1 MSEVLYHGDLY
12 QVDLNG
18 DQASNENFHLHTHES
33 YEIFL
38 FLDGDSRYIVEQN
51 SYSLKSGD
59 MIIIRKHEMHRIFH
73 NTPKFYQR
81 IVLMVSPA
89 FFERFNC
96 PEYEGAF
103 FKQPANI
110 GHKIDTKL
118 VHSSGLFDA
127 FVRLRR
133 YSNDF
138 TVSGPVTDAIVTEIL
153 YLINTISTYSSAD
166 QTTER
171 VRSVIAYINE
181 HFTEEITLD
190 QLQERFFISKYHLCR
205 VFRQATGLT
214 VHQYLRRKRITLV
227 KELTTEGKNLTEAAL
242 LAGFNDY
249 SAFYRAYK
257 GEFEVSPEEDF

>member
-1 MSEVLYHGDLY
+1 MSDVLYRGDLY
-12 QVDLNG
+12 HADLHDILATNKH
-18 DQASNENFHLHTHES
+18 FMLHTHDD
-33 YEIFL
+33 YEILL
-38 FLDGDSRYIVEQN
+38 FLEGDSRYIVEQN

-59 MIIIRKHEMHRIFH
+59 IIIIRKHEMHRIFH
-73 NTPKFYQR
+73 NSPTRYQR
-81 IVLMVSPA
+81 IVLMVSPK
-89 FFERFNC
+89 FFEKANC

-103 FKQPANI
+103 FKQPSGI

-138 TVSGPVTDAIVTEIL
+138 AVSGPMTDAIVTEIL

-181 HFTEEITLD
+181 HFTDEMTLD
-190 QLQERFFISKYHLCR
+190 QLQEQFYISKYHLCR

-214 VHQYLRRKRITLV
+214 IHQYIRRKRITLV

-257 GEFEVSPEEDF
+257 GEFKTSPKKDF

>member
-1 MSEVLYHGDLY
+1 MSEVLYRDDLY
-12 QVDLNG
+12 RADLGEAMAN
-18 DQASNENFHLHTHES
+18 NRHFMLHTHDE

-38 FLDGDSRYIVEQN
+38 FLEGDSKYVVEQN
-51 SYSLKSGD
+51 SYSLKPGD

-73 NTPKFYQR
+73 NSPARYQR
-81 IVLMVSPA
+81 IVLMVSPR
-89 FFERFNC
+89 FFEAADC

-103 FKQPANI
+103 FKQPSDI

-127 FVRLRR
+127 FLRLRR

-138 TVSGPVTDAIVTEIL
+138 TISGPITDAIVTEIL
-153 YLINTISTYSSAD
+153 YLINTISTYSAAD
-166 QTTER
+166 HTTER

-181 HFTEEITLD
+181 HFNDKITLD
-190 QLQERFFISKYHLCR
+190 QLQEQFYISKYHLCR

-214 VHQYLRRKRITLV
+214 VHQYIRRKRITLV
-227 KELTTEGKNLTEAAL
+227 KELVTEGKSLTESAL
-242 LAGFNDY
+242 IAGFNDY

-257 GEFEVSPEEDF
+257 GEFKTVPKNDF